1 MSRTSLHRPRRNRAA
16 SDRPAIDTRLLP
28 NPFPL
33 GHRMFPL
40 ILRFSKGRAETHAW
54 PKTVSLVPPPGDGRS
69 IDSTRQA
76 LLQSSHCRDNAPLT
90 GRVYLAGIDLAG
102 ESELPAFGRT
112 RAFEPSH
119 DSTVVTIGEL
129 PFNDDGLGSMF
140 LFLKVVQRH
149 WWTGMPHTEI
159 FPTFVHILKI
169 VWGCR
174 RVVVDATGVGAGVAA
189 FLRKS
194 PRPSIAY
201 PLPSP
206 TVIPSSLHRHSRLFI
221 PSFLPGQE
229 SIPPPSFPTPIGN
242 PSRGAGP
249 LTLSAVEG
257 KGQTGRVPSLVPRQ
271 RLRTTV
277 IPRTREESGAG
288 HSVLECASG
297 STVRPSFLAPRKD
310 FFVEKVFRRQT
321 IKLAANSINYQSI
334 FNQVQSTTNQT
345 LSILNQEQSLFNHN
359 LDPHP
364 YIHPLPPHP
373 LIPIMTPRPPPYC
386 ISWEERR
393 YEGHRRR
400 YRLHPPD
407 AT

>member
-102 ESELPAFGRT
+102 ESELPAFGGT

-242 PSRGAGP
+242 PSRGGGAAHPERSRRERSNRARPIPCPSTTPSNNRHSEDPRGIWGWAFSIGMRVRIYRPP
-249 LTLSAVEG
+249 LL
-257 KGQTGRVPSLVPRQ
+257 P
-271 RLRTTV
+271 RTT
-277 IPRTREESGAG
+277 
-288 HSVLECASG
+288 
-297 STVRPSFLAPRKD
+297 
-310 FFVEKVFRRQT
+310 
-321 IKLAANSINYQSI
+321 
-334 FNQVQSTTNQT
+334 
-345 LSILNQEQSLFNHN
+345 
-359 LDPHP
+359 
-364 YIHPLPPHP
+364 
-373 LIPIMTPRPPPYC
+373 
-386 ISWEERR
+386 ER
-393 YEGHRRR
+393 
-400 YRLHPPD
+400 LLC
-407 AT
+407 